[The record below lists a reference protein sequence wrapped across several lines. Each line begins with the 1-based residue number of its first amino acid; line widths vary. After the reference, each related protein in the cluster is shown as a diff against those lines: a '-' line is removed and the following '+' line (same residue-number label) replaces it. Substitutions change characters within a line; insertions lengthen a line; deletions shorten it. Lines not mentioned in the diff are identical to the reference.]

1 MHLTKQSR
9 FFVANFCN
17 EKVYHH
23 LLVEFNCDDTNLEDN
38 INDTIAFYQSSD
50 KNKDWQRIIMDK
62 VQQMTSQLEQC
73 SPLDGPL
80 ITVHSSENPS
90 THSVTAR
97 GVQGALQTAILGVLA
112 SPVIRHQVFYF
123 SRHGESEYNV
133 LGRIGGDAD
142 LSPRG
147 RKYAERLTRQL
158 DSPGYPQ
165 PTLV

>member
-50 KNKDWQRIIMDK
+50 KNKDWQRIIMEK

-123 SRHGESEYNV
+123 SRVSFSNIF
-133 LGRIGGDAD
+133 LILRNKIN
-142 LSPRG
+142 
-147 RKYAERLTRQL
+147 
-158 DSPGYPQ
+158 
-165 PTLV
+165 